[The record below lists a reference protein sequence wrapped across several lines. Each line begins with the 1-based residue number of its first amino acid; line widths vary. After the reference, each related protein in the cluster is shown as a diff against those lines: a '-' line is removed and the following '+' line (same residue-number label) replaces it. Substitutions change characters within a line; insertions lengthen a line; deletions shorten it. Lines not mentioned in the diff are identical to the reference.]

1 MYSFPGLHAGEH
13 VIFFIRKQWTAYIQI
28 VAKLAVNLVALLVLF
43 YFFVQK
49 FPQNSITFFL
59 LIEMLIFYLL
69 GVWWW
74 VFNSWLDEE
83 LDTFVVTNERV
94 INTTQSAFL
103 SITVASADLDQVQDV
118 RGKVAGFL
126 GGLFKFGNFEVQTAG
141 SKILFLMDHI
151 EKPERYIDEVIE
163 LKNKFIAQKNGR

>member
-1 MYSFPGLHAGEH
+1 MSYFPGLRASEH
-13 VIFFIRKQWTAYIQI
+13 VIFFIRKQWTAYIKI
-28 VAKLAVNLVALLVLF
+28 VVKLVANLAAGFALF
-43 YFFVQK
+43 YFFVLK
-49 FPQNSITFFL
+49 FPQDSITFFL
-59 LIEMLIFYLL
+59 LMEMSIFYLL
-69 GVWWW
+69 GTWWW

-83 LDTFVVTNERV
+83 LDIIVVTNERI

-103 SITVASADLDQVQDV
+103 AIEVASADLDQIQDV

-141 SKILFLMDHI
+141 SKILFLMDYV

-163 LKNKFIAQKNGR
+163 LKNKFVAKKSGR